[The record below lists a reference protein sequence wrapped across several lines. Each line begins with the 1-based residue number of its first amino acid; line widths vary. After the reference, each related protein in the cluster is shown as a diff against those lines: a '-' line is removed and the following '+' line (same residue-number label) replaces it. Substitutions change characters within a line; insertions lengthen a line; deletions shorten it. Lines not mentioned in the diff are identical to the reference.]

1 MLTIE
6 AVIDEISLEGS
17 EGITLECLFQRLLP
31 HNNNQVTLYCPSAS
45 APRTISI
52 NASAPRT
59 IFELVFRL
67 WIKILKLVSFDF

>member
-31 HNNNQVTLYCPSAS
+31 HNNNQVIVIHRTGAS
-45 APRTISI
+45 AP
-52 NASAPRT
+52 PRLMGH
-59 IFELVFRL
+59 E
-67 WIKILKLVSFDF
+67 SFLD